1 MKKFLN
7 IMIASLVLVGCTTFE
22 TYEPAPKGDIPT
34 ITVEVDPTTI
44 GDSTFTL
51 VITPSAETTYY
62 SFIVQG
68 ENDTIEVNG
77 YNLLKGKTYNNART
91 ALAGVLNVSNVPV
104 MISNMRKA
112 DNTPLCSPNT
122 TYQIYAVASNSNGV
136 VGDVV
141 QLTVTTT
148 DGNAPSV
155 KSFTANAANK
165 AVTATFSESLMRVT
179 GAVTV
184 SYYKEF
190 DTANPVSHELA
201 AANIVISGNTVT
213 LSAPDAP
220 AGAFV
225 NFNWEAA
232 AFTDIFGNPCIAYTN
247 KGFNTTTGAHQGI
260 RFRAAFVPFDVL
272 TSYFVS
278 PAIGSTFLDWA
289 TFSGTITFNQP
300 IFRVNSKVK
309 TGDLTATYVKGNKT
323 SNVQL
328 VSGDWSVS
336 ASSIIFQLPEA
347 PEFGSKIDLIIKA
360 GVVFDVWGNSNN
372 AYSSTTPKWTLFEF
386 TKSMVLGNF
395 NFSYKSSYDDPMV
408 VIDGGSFS
416 IEEDTSRP
424 NGITIKDFYLTGSV
438 IQGSYDL
445 DKQELYIPDVTPIG
459 IYVGSTA
466 TYGLITYNLLYDAPI
481 TFKINADGT
490 IVCADHL
497 GIVATNPLDYTALLG
512 YFDKMVDATFTPAA
526 PAAVKSRV
534 VIPTGKTVVK
544 AAPSRKL
551 KR

>member
-22 TYEPAPKGDIPT
+22 TYEPAPTGTIPS
-34 ITVEVDPTTI
+34 ITVEVDPATI
-44 GDSTFTL
+44 GDSVFSL
-51 VITPSAETTYY
+51 VVTPSAGTTYY
-62 SFIVQG
+62 SYVVQAS
-68 ENDTIEVNG
+68 NDTIEIDG
-77 YNLLKGKTYNNART
+77 YNLLKGKTYKGI
-91 ALAGVLNVSNVPV
+91 LAEVLNVSDVPV
-104 MISNMRKA
+104 MTSNLRKA
-112 DNTPLCSPNT
+112 DNSPLCLPNT
-122 TYQIYAVASNSNGV
+122 TYQIYAVASNANGV
-136 VGDVV
+136 IGDIV

-148 DGNAPSV
+148 DNKAPTPV
-155 KSFTANAANK
+155 TLATDAANK
-165 AVTATFSESLMRVT
+165 AVAVTFSESIKRGT
-179 GAVTV
+179 AAVTV

-190 DTANPVSHELA
+190 DAANPVTHELA
-201 AANIVISGNTVT
+201 AANIVISGNKVT
-213 LSAPDAP
+213 FSAPDAP

-232 AFTDIFGNPCIAYTN
+232 AFTDVYGNPSGAYTT
-247 KGFNTTTGAHQGI
+247 KGFGTTGTHVGI
-260 RFRAAFVPFDVL
+260 RFRAAFVSFDVL

-278 PAIGSTFLDWA
+278 PSIGSTFLDWA
-289 TFSGTITFNQP
+289 TFSGTITFDKP
-300 IFRVNSKVK
+300 IFRVGSKVK

-328 VSGDWSVS
+328 TADDWSVS

-395 NFSYKSSYDDPMV
+395 DFTYMSSYDDPMV
-408 VIDGGSFS
+408 EYDGGSFS
-416 IEEDTSRP
+416 IEEDATRP
-424 NGITIKDFYLTGSV
+424 NGITIKDFYMTGSV

-445 DKQELYIPDVTPIG
+445 DKQELYIPDVTPLG
-459 IYVGSTA
+459 TWVGSTA

-490 IVCADHL
+490 MVCADEL
-497 GIVATNPLDYTALLG
+497 GIAATNPLDFADILG
-512 YFDKMVDATFTPAA
+512 YFDKLVDATFTPAA
-526 PAAVKSRV
+526 PAAVKSGV
-534 VIPTGKTVVK
+534 VIPANKTVVK
-544 AAPSRKL
+544 AATSRRVK
-551 KR
+551 K